1 MFYKHLIA
9 KRLILN
15 RKRLRNRLCNR
26 LRLITFF
33 HIFYNQEKN
42 RHIVRVKT
50 WTIKDLAQLLNVS
63 PSTISRALNNHPD
76 ISIEMRNRVQQ
87 LAEELQ
93 FKPNSFAANFRKKQ
107 TKLIAII
114 LPKIYH
120 SFIPDVI
127 EGITKRLNAEH
138 FQTLVLITEDQL
150 QKEIEAITQC
160 CDMRIDGILLSVSN
174 QTKDLR
180 HLEPCKKMGISIVLF
195 DNILETNEY
204 STVHIDEIAAA
215 KQCAIYINEQN
226 CLEVAA
232 IYGPDELSISQKRK
246 LGFNSALDPQKKII
260 EFHASN
266 SREAYEFAE
275 QQIRRNPQIAFFG
288 ITDEVLH
295 GIVKAIKEHDLS
307 KSCTVIGFSDGLT
320 LPFLH
325 RELRYIFHNGKNIG
339 SAAAEQILNCINGKD
354 SAKLHLEI
362 PVQLC

>member
-1 MFYKHLIA
+1 M
-9 KRLILN
+9 
-15 RKRLRNRLCNR
+15 
-26 LRLITFF
+26 
-33 HIFYNQEKN
+33 
-42 RHIVRVKT
+42 KT

-127 EGITKRLNAEH
+127 EGITKRLNSEQ
-138 FQTLVLITEDQL
+138 FQTLILITEDQL
-150 QKEIEAITQC
+150 EKEIEAIKQC

-174 QTKDLR
+174 QTKDLS
-180 HLEPCKKMGISIVLF
+180 HLEICKKMGISIVLF
-195 DNILETNEY
+195 DNILETEEY

-215 KQCAIYINEQN
+215 QQCARYLNNQDVQEII
-226 CLEVAA
+226 A
-232 IYGPDELSISQKRK
+232 IYGPAELSISQKRK
-246 LGFNSALDPQKKII
+246 LGFNSALHPQKKTL
-260 EFHASN
+260 EYHANN
-266 SREAYEFAE
+266 SQQAYEFADL
-275 QQIRRNPQIAFFG
+275 QIRRNPQISFFG

-295 GIVKAIKEHDLS
+295 GIIKAIKEHDLS

-325 RELRYIFHNGKNIG
+325 RELRYIFHNGKSIG
-339 SAAAEQILNCINGKD
+339 FTAAEQILKCINEKD
-354 SAKLHLEI
+354 SPLMHLEI
-362 PVQLC
+362 PVNLC